1 MDISDDLADHS
12 YSLEQLLERIVSPDK
27 FKELTQPQPTTT
39 PTPAKVSS
47 AVATEIEEQE
57 FLGLAGLKKSKAD
70 PSMIYPQRLAEMMD
84 RDAMRQNIDPASYSV
99 YLLPAV
105 ASLMGITTLQ
115 LGGGFDVPNIIW
127 SVLIQP
133 SGGGKSR
140 AEELMKKLGGDRC
153 QIINV
158 AKLKIFPCEG
168 NVSTKRGN
176 TCGLK
181 DAKLND
187 KEKNPTGNIRC
198 WASLNNKSDEMY
210 KVANAIFE
218 SDIVIFFG
226 SIRWGKM
233 NAIYT
238 SLIERLTWLENRHT
252 TLGESNL
259 LKDKEV
265 GIIAV
270 GHNWNG
276 EESVK
281 LEKEVLS
288 FFGFK
293 TPTQLS
299 FNWQFLKNSNDES
312 KKGYVEEFGEFLKD
326 FNFVESLQESIIR
339 FKEWIKK

>member
-1 MDISDDLADHS
+1 MDNLKKLYNYLKKQKNKKILFLTTSNRWEGD
-12 YSLEQLLERIVSPDK
+12 
-27 FKELTQPQPTTT
+27 KELP
-39 PTPAKVSS
+39 KSS
-47 AVATEIEEQE
+47 II
-57 FLGLAGLKKSKAD
+57 AD
-70 PSMIYPQRLAEMMD
+70 E
-84 RDAMRQNIDPASYSV
+84 
-99 YLLPAV
+99 
-105 ASLMGITTLQ
+105 
-115 LGGGFDVPNIIW
+115 
-127 SVLIQP
+127 LI
-133 SGGGKSR
+133 
-140 AEELMKKLGGDRC
+140 KKLGSDRV
-153 QIINV
+153 QLINV
-158 AKLKIFPCEG
+158 AKLKIYPCEG

-187 KEKNPTGNIRC
+187 KEKNPTGQIRC
-198 WASLNNKSDEMY
+198 WAALNNKSDEMY

-218 SDIVIFFG
+218 SDIIIFFG

-265 GIIAV
+265 GVIAV

-276 EESVK
+276 QEAVK
-281 LEKEVLS
+281 LEKDVLS

-293 TPTQLS
+293 TPSQLS
-299 FNWQFLKNSNDES
+299 FNWQYLKNANDES
-312 KKGYVEEFGEFLKD
+312 KEEYVAEFGEFLKD
-326 FNFVESLQESIIR
+326 FSFVETLQESIIK

>member
-1 MDISDDLADHS
+1 MDNLKKLYNYLKKQKNKKILFLTTSNRWEGD
-12 YSLEQLLERIVSPDK
+12 
-27 FKELTQPQPTTT
+27 KELP
-39 PTPAKVSS
+39 KSS
-47 AVATEIEEQE
+47 II
-57 FLGLAGLKKSKAD
+57 AD
-70 PSMIYPQRLAEMMD
+70 E
-84 RDAMRQNIDPASYSV
+84 
-99 YLLPAV
+99 
-105 ASLMGITTLQ
+105 
-115 LGGGFDVPNIIW
+115 
-127 SVLIQP
+127 LI
-133 SGGGKSR
+133 
-140 AEELMKKLGGDRC
+140 KKLGSDR
-153 QIINV
+153 IELINV

-187 KEKNPTGNIRC
+187 KEKNPTGQIRC
-198 WASLNNKSDEMY
+198 WAALNNKSDEMY
-210 KVANAIFE
+210 KVANTIFE
-218 SDIVIFFG
+218 SDIIIFFG

-265 GIIAV
+265 GVIAV

-276 EESVK
+276 QEAVK
-281 LEKEVLS
+281 LEKDVLS

-293 TPTQLS
+293 TPSQLS
-299 FNWQFLKNSNDES
+299 FNWQYLKNANDES
-312 KKGYVEEFGEFLKD
+312 KEEYVAEFGEFLKD
-326 FNFVESLQESIIR
+326 FSFVETLQESIIK

>member
-1 MDISDDLADHS
+1 MDKLKRLYNYIKNGKNKKKKILFLTTSNRWSGD
-12 YSLEQLLERIVSPDK
+12 
-27 FKELTQPQPTTT
+27 KELP
-39 PTPAKVSS
+39 KSS
-47 AVATEIEEQE
+47 IIADEI
-57 FLGLAGLKKSKAD
+57 A
-70 PSMIYPQRLAEMMD
+70 
-84 RDAMRQNIDPASYSV
+84 
-99 YLLPAV
+99 
-105 ASLMGITTLQ
+105 
-115 LGGGFDVPNIIW
+115 
-127 SVLIQP
+127 
-133 SGGGKSR
+133 
-140 AEELMKKLGGDRC
+140 KKLGDIE
-153 QIINV
+153 IINV
-158 AKLKIFPCEG
+158 SKLKIFPCEG

-187 KEKNPTGNIRC
+187 KEKNPTGHIRC
-198 WASLNNKSDEMY
+198 WAALNNKSDEMY

-218 SDIVIFFG
+218 ADIIVFFG

-265 GIIAV
+265 GVVAV

-299 FNWQFLKNSNDES
+299 FNWQWSKNKNDES
-312 KKGYVEEFGEFLKD
+312 KSGYVEEFGDFLKE
-326 FNFVESLQESIIR
+326 FNFVETLQESVLK
-339 FKEWIKK
+339 FKNWIKI